1 MNGESTYQPNFV
13 INEDDKVPV
22 EKKAFEHREETL
34 LAAVTAKGDAQ
45 TELIKREVQ
54 FIEGQ
59 RKKLRL
65 FDPQGVYFYRHITI
79 SYFQSAFHIISLL
92 ISCYLIYECM
102 LLGLPEGRG
111 FVKGIGWV
119 SNTTLLE
126 TIIDIFVLIVLFIQ
140 LRGLF
145 KVHGIVGLKRYKL
158 AMLANSINSVVII
171 HLKLIILFMII
182 IMAYAYSLESLVQA
196 DALWK
201 TLENGVVAD
210 VFDALFLIIL
220 AVIILRS
227 FRFCKRGLAE

>member
-22 EKKAFEHREETL
+22 EKKEFEHREETL

-111 FVKGIGWV
+111 FVI
-119 SNTTLLE
+119 
-126 TIIDIFVLIVLFIQ
+126 
-140 LRGLF
+140 
-145 KVHGIVGLKRYKL
+145 
-158 AMLANSINSVVII
+158 
-171 HLKLIILFMII
+171 
-182 IMAYAYSLESLVQA
+182 
-196 DALWK
+196 
-201 TLENGVVAD
+201 
-210 VFDALFLIIL
+210 
-220 AVIILRS
+220 
-227 FRFCKRGLAE
+227 

>member
-1 MNGESTYQPNFV
+1 MNGESIYQPNFI
-13 INEDDKVPV
+13 INEDDKRSS
-22 EKKAFEHREETL
+22 EKKAFEHSEEP
-34 LAAVTAKGDAQ
+34 LASAGAAKVDAKK
-45 TELIKREVQ
+45 ELIKREVA
-54 FIEGQ
+54 FIERQ

-65 FDPQGVYFYRHITI
+65 FDPKSVYFYRHITI

-92 ISCYLIYECM
+92 ISCYLIYELM
-102 LLGLPEGRG
+102 LFGASEGRE

-126 TIIDIFVLIVLFIQ
+126 TIIDIFVLIVIFIQ

-171 HLKLIILFMII
+171 HLKVIVFFMII

-201 TLENGVVAD
+201 TLGNGVVAD
-210 VFDALFLIIL
+210 VFDALFLIIS

>member
-1 MNGESTYQPNFV
+1 MNGESTYPPNFV
-13 INEDDKVPV
+13 IDEGNKVPV
-22 EKKAFEHREETL
+22 ERKAFEHSEEL
-34 LAAVTAKGDAQ
+34 LVADDVVKDDEQ

-54 FIEGQ
+54 FVENQ

-65 FDPQGVYFYRHITI
+65 FDPKGVYFYRHINI
-79 SYFQSAFHIISLL
+79 SYYQSAFHIMSLL
-92 ISCYLIYECM
+92 ISCYLIYEFM
-102 LLGLPEGRG
+102 LLGLSEGRG

-126 TIIDIFVLIVLFIQ
+126 TMVDIFVLIVLFIQ

-158 AMLANSINSVVII
+158 AMLANSINSVVVI
-171 HLKLIILFMII
+171 HLKLIVFFMII

-210 VFDALFLIIL
+210 VFDALFLITS
-220 AVIILRS
+220 AVIILCS

>member
-1 MNGESTYQPNFV
+1 MTSESTYQPNFV
-13 INEDDKVPV
+13 GEEEKSSV
-22 EKKAFEHREETL
+22 EKKEFEHSEEAL
-34 LAAVTAKGDAQ
+34 MAAVAVKDDAQ
-45 TELIKREVQ
+45 KELINREVE
-54 FIEGQ
+54 FIERQ

-65 FDPQGVYFYRHITI
+65 FDPKSVYFYRHITI
-79 SYFQSAFHIISLL
+79 SYFQSAFHIVSLL
-92 ISCYLIYECM
+92 ISCYLIYEFM
-102 LLGLPEGRG
+102 LLGDLESRE

-126 TIIDIFVLIVLFIQ
+126 TIMDIFVLIVLFIQ

-171 HLKLIILFMII
+171 HLKVIVFFMII

-196 DALWK
+196 DAVWK

-210 VFDALFLIIL
+210 VLDALFLIIS